1 MMLDPDQD
9 QRCSDRDDYPGHI
22 VFVHV
27 GTMRPR
33 ACLSDAA
40 DQAFEEDPDAL
51 IWLFTERIFEERIRR
66 RMKHGNE
73 KRVRFVFTDE
83 IPVLATHEEFRQKR
97 RFPPGGGDF
106 WRLTSER
113 FYYLY
118 DLLSYL
124 SLKVVVHVESDVMIY
139 APLSSLINSK
149 RQGAKVLF
157 PLDRSR
163 GIASVIFF
171 EDANACESLCRHGI
185 DVPAPHDMDLLEN
198 YFQAYVG
205 KGCASLP
212 TIPEALCQA
221 NGWDE
226 RRYSRPSHEG
236 WGLFDAAALGQYLGG
251 IDPIH
256 DRRDTRGFINE
267 ESAYKPTQ
275 FEICWAYEH
284 GKRHP
289 IALAFEDTPIRNLH
303 IHSKQTYNFRSN
315 CGIPID
321 PDEIIT
327 GERVMTLCDIVVTTH
342 AKMAYHKIQTKGMPA
357 FINLND
363 FHLPGTTK
371 IKQELFD
378 RLDDQRVIFVYG
390 DMFRFF
396 TNHIAPYLEEEHVI
410 VVHNSDENIDE
421 SYDVI
426 FSNPAIKKVFA
437 QNLISMHPNM
447 QGIPIGLANPMFP
460 HGNLSVFVDACRSMK
475 KRPALFCEG
484 IGNTHPSRRALF
496 EAAAKAGISAALAT
510 RRSYPAYLNGLVNSS
525 HALCPRGNGIDT
537 HRLWEAIYSGTT
549 AILRE
554 QDFHRAIA
562 TETVYGFD
570 NWDENLLE
578 HFNKDISASC
588 NKVNLD
594 YTLTILQE
602 NIAKL

>member
-83 IPVLATHEEFRQKR
+83 IPVLAIHEEFRQKR

-198 YFQAYVG
+198 FFQAYVG

-289 IALAFEDTPIRNLH
+289 VALAFEDTPIRNLH
-303 IHSKQTYNFRSN
+303 IHSKQTYNFRSD
-315 CGIPID
+315 CGIPVD

-426 FSNPAIKKVFA
+426 FSNPNIKYVHC
-437 QNLISMHPNM
+437 QNLLSQHPKM
-447 QGIPIGLANPMFP
+447 KAIPVGLANPMFP
-460 HGNLSVFVDACRSMK
+460 QGDVNAFISYCRANRKEQRIMF
-475 KRPALFCEG
+475 RGL
-484 IGNTHPSRRALF
+484 GNTHPSRHHLF
-496 EAAAKAGISAALAT
+496 SQMKQKGFNLKENSRLDFKSYVHEMAA
-510 RRSYPAYLNGLVNSS
+510 SS
-525 HALCPRGNGIDT
+525 HVFCPRGNCIES
-537 HRLWEAIYSGTT
+537 HRLWEALYSGSTPVMT
-549 AILRE
+549 VSDL
-554 QDFHRAIA
+554 HRAVPSEAVKILK
-562 TETVYGFD
+562 D
-570 NWDENLLE
+570 WDQIPESNLRVPHDWQRSVEPIKEILM
-578 HFNKDISASC
+578 SS
-588 NKVNLD
+588 LD
-594 YTLTILQE
+594 FQ
-602 NIAKL
+602 